1 MNKSRSTSK
10 APQANQALMTFN
22 RIGQTLMASQDLPA
36 TLKLIAQNAKDVL
49 GADIVDLYE
58 YVQKSK
64 EFILPPILV
73 GKRWHRHV
81 PKDRIY
87 KDDVVVKI
95 VKTGKPNY
103 FVNAQKTGLLI
114 QSFDVPR
121 ADAPGMRFVV
131 REGVVSCV
139 AMPLRA
145 GKETVGVMF
154 VNYRTRQVFDEAQKN
169 LIESFA
175 NLAAIA
181 IYNARLHKNERE
193 RLELSEMLREKNLNQ
208 AQALKKLSHLS
219 ERLVEIREENKNI
232 TTLLQEIAQ
241 KAREVLKADIIEL
254 YEYSQAKNEYKLPQI
269 TVGKRRVSFV
279 PKRRIYPDDVILL
292 LIHRDRPSYIRNS
305 QTDVVITKDYD
316 VRREGQPEERFA
328 IREGIRSTAAIPLK
342 AGDESVGLMF
352 ANYRTSQEFNNEQKD
367 LIELFANHAAIAI
380 QNARLYRNLGGKV
393 KERTRQLE
401 DVNRRLKALIS
412 FGQTLTSGIRLREK
426 EILDLIHKQASKL
439 MDTKN
444 MYIALYNA
452 EKDEVR
458 FGLAFK
464 NGEAIIV
471 ETRKAGRGRTE
482 EIIRTKKPIFIS
494 TRVESI
500 EWYKKAGREE
510 YIDDPLASWIGVP
523 IKSEDKVLGVI
534 ATYHP
539 TKDNVYRKDDLLILQ
554 GIADQ
559 AAVAIDNAHLY
570 YEVNRELEVKRDELE
585 RINQEKEEELIESRA
600 KISQAEQMI
609 VINSFTMDILHRVP
623 NLVGT
628 IPLRADTIIRR
639 LNENDGEN
647 DLGRVVRQ
655 VEGIKKDA
663 ETLLESVRKWNPYEE
678 ALKKQPEDVGLLL
691 NSALHNT
698 LIPENVEI
706 ETELAESMPC
716 VLCNP
721 KELFESFRCIIENSF
736 QAMEN
741 SNKGKLSIQAS
752 TFSAQDQKWIM
763 VKVTDTGQGISSN
776 NLAKVFELG
785 FTTKNNGM
793 GYGLWRARA
802 VIEKIGGEINVD
814 SLVGRGTT
822 FEIKLPGVEGEMC
835 ND

>member
-1 MNKSRSTSK
+1 MNKPRSISK
-10 APQANQALMTFN
+10 TPQANQALMTFN
-22 RIGQTLMASQDLPA
+22 KIGQTLMASQDLPA

-58 YVQKSK
+58 YVQKNK

-81 PKDRIY
+81 PKDKIY

-154 VNYRTRQVFDEAQKN
+154 VNYRTRQTFDEAQKN

-193 RLELSEMLREKNLNQ
+193 RLELSEMLREQNHNQ

-305 QTDVVITKDYD
+305 QTDMVITKDYD

-471 ETRKAGRGRTE
+471 ESRKAGRGRTE

-494 TRVESI
+494 TRAESI

-570 YEVNRELEVKRDELE
+570 YEVNRELQVKKDELE
-585 RINQEKEEELIESRA
+585 RLNDEKDQELSDSRT

-628 IPLRADTIIRR
+628 IPLRTDTIIRR
-639 LNENDGEN
+639 LK
-647 DLGRVVRQ
+647 DLKTDEDKDRVIGQ
-655 VEGIKKDA
+655 VEGIKRDA
-663 ETLLESVRKWNPYEE
+663 ESLLDSVKKWNPYEE
-678 ALKKQPEDVGLLL
+678 ALKTQPEDVGLLL
-691 NSALHNT
+691 NSALRNT
-698 LIPENVEI
+698 LIPDNVKIDLFLQEG
-706 ETELAESMPC
+706 MPY
-716 VLCNP
+716 VICNP
-721 KELFESFRCIIENSF
+721 KELFESFRCLIENSF
-736 QAMEN
+736 QAM
-741 SNKGKLSIQAS
+741 SHKPRGVLLIQAS
-752 TFSAQDQKWIM
+752 SYVEHEQNWIY
-763 VKVTDTGQGISSN
+763 VKIADTGEGISRE
-776 NLAKVFELG
+776 NLPKIFELG

-793 GYGLWRARA
+793 GYGLWRSRA
-802 VIEKIGGEINVD
+802 IIEKIGGQIKVQSKKNH
-814 SLVGRGTT
+814 GTT
-822 FEIKLPGVEGEMC
+822 FEIRLPAAEEGANNE
-835 ND
+835 